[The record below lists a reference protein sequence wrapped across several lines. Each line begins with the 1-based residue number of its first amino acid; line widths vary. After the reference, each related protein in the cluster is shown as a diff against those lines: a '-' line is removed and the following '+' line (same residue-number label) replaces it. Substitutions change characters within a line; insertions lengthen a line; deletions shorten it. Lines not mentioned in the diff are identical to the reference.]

1 MLDSFKKKTKTLD
14 KLPYLSRSTNDLIN
28 YNYKKDKDRSDII
41 DNWMTSKNN
50 YLNIIPKIKNKN
62 TKRIHLFSNRNRK
75 NDKSGLKMTSSL
87 SVKSMDIKNNKNN
100 ELFIDKENKNIQPN
114 EIDNIKNVNNLEI
127 INDSTPKKNLK
138 EENKK
143 IYKEKYDKLNE
154 LSNQQVL
161 KKIRSSIENP
171 NNDYKEVIFPNYID
185 RKRENKIELLFGK
198 HSLK

>member
-1 MLDSFKKKTKTLD
+1 
-14 KLPYLSRSTNDLIN
+14 
-28 YNYKKDKDRSDII
+28 
-41 DNWMTSKNN
+41 
-50 YLNIIPKIKNKN
+50 
-62 TKRIHLFSNRNRK
+62 
-75 NDKSGLKMTSSL
+75 MTSSL

-127 INDSTPKKNLK
+127 MNDSTPKNNLN

-185 RKRENKIELLFGK
+185 RKRENKIDLLFGK

>member
-87 SVKSMDIKNNKNN
+87 SVNKNN

-127 INDSTPKKNLK
+127 MNDSTPKKNLK

-185 RKRENKIELLFGK
+185 RKRENKIDLLFGK

>member
-41 DNWMTSKNN
+41 DNWMTCKNN

-114 EIDNIKNVNNLEI
+114 EIDNIKNINNLEI
-127 INDSTPKKNLK
+127 MNDSTQKNNLN
-138 EENKK
+138 EESKI

-185 RKRENKIELLFGK
+185 RKRENKIDLLFGK

>member
-127 INDSTPKKNLK
+127 MNDSTPKNNLN

-185 RKRENKIELLFGK
+185 RKRENKIDLLFGK

>member
-87 SVKSMDIKNNKNN
+87 SVKSMDIKNNKKN

-127 INDSTPKKNLK
+127 MNDSTPKKNLK

-185 RKRENKIELLFGK
+185 RKRENKIDLLFGK

>member
-114 EIDNIKNVNNLEI
+114 EIDNIKNGNNLEI
-127 INDSTPKKNLK
+127 MNDSTPKNNLN

-185 RKRENKIELLFGK
+185 RKRENKIDLLFGK

>member
-127 INDSTPKKNLK
+127 MNDSTTKKNLK

-154 LSNQQVL
+154 LSNLQVL

-185 RKRENKIELLFGK
+185 RKRENKIDLLFGK

>member
-127 INDSTPKKNLK
+127 MNDSTPKKNLK

-185 RKRENKIELLFGK
+185 RKRENKIDLLFGI
-198 HSLK
+198 HSPK

>member
-75 NDKSGLKMTSSL
+75 NDKSDLKMASSL

-127 INDSTPKKNLK
+127 MNDSTPKKNLK

-185 RKRENKIELLFGK
+185 RKRENKIDLLFGK

>member
-75 NDKSGLKMTSSL
+75 NDKSGLKMASSL
-87 SVKSMDIKNNKNN
+87 SVNSMDIKNNKNN

-127 INDSTPKKNLK
+127 MNDSTPKKNLK

-185 RKRENKIELLFGK
+185 RKRENKIDLLFGK

>member
-127 INDSTPKKNLK
+127 MNDSTPKKNLK

-143 IYKEKYDKLNE
+143 IYKEKYNKLNE

-185 RKRENKIELLFGK
+185 RKRENKIDLLFGK

>member
-75 NDKSGLKMTSSL
+75 NDKSGLKMASSL
-87 SVKSMDIKNNKNN
+87 SVKSMDIKNNGC
-100 ELFIDKENKNIQPN
+100 D
-114 EIDNIKNVNNLEI
+114 IKKVI
-127 INDSTPKKNLK
+127 KS
-138 EENKK
+138 
-143 IYKEKYDKLNE
+143 KL
-154 LSNQQVL
+154 
-161 KKIRSSIENP
+161 
-171 NNDYKEVIFPNYID
+171 
-185 RKRENKIELLFGK
+185 LLF
-198 HSLK
+198 

>member
-127 INDSTPKKNLK
+127 MNDSTPKKNLK

-185 RKRENKIELLFGK
+185 RKRENKIDLLFGK

>member
-114 EIDNIKNVNNLEI
+114 EIDNIKNINNLEI
-127 INDSTPKKNLK
+127 MNNSTPKNNLN

-185 RKRENKIELLFGK
+185 RKRENKIDLLFGK

>member
-62 TKRIHLFSNRNRK
+62 TKRIHLFSNRNSK
-75 NDKSGLKMTSSL
+75 NDKSGLKMASSL

-127 INDSTPKKNLK
+127 MNDSTPKKNLK

-185 RKRENKIELLFGK
+185 RKRENKIDLLFGK

>member
-62 TKRIHLFSNRNRK
+62 TKRIHLFSNRNR
-75 NDKSGLKMTSSL
+75 
-87 SVKSMDIKNNKNN
+87 NN
-100 ELFIDKENKNIQPN
+100 ELFIDKENKNLQPN
-114 EIDNIKNVNNLEI
+114 EIDNIKNINNLEI
-127 INDSTPKKNLK
+127 MNDSTPKNNLN
-138 EENKK
+138 EESKK

-185 RKRENKIELLFGK
+185 RKRENKIDLLFGK

>member
-114 EIDNIKNVNNLEI
+114 EIDNIKNINNLEI
-127 INDSTPKKNLK
+127 MNDSTPKKNLK

-185 RKRENKIELLFGK
+185 RKRENKIDLLFGK

>member
-14 KLPYLSRSTNDLIN
+14 KLLYLSRSTNDLIN

-62 TKRIHLFSNRNRK
+62 TKRIHLFSNRNSK

-127 INDSTPKKNLK
+127 MNDSTPKKNTQK
-138 EENKK
+138 F
-143 IYKEKYDKLNE
+143 
-154 LSNQQVL
+154 LSKNQ
-161 KKIRSSIENP
+161 
-171 NNDYKEVIFPNYID
+171 
-185 RKRENKIELLFGK
+185 
-198 HSLK
+198 